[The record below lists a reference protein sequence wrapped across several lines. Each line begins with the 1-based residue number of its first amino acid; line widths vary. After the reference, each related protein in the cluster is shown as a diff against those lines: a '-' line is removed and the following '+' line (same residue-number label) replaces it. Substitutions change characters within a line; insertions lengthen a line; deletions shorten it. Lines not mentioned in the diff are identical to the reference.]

1 MPPENVLPAAHPAP
15 PGANATACGSAV
27 AGAGALT
34 QACPVHLMLIT
45 PALAEPVLGPS
56 ENAVPCGPAAMAFS
70 QW

>member
-1 MPPENVLPAAHPAP
+1 MLLPENVLPAAHPVP
-15 PGANATACGSAV
+15 PAANATALGSAV

-45 PALAEPVLGPS
+45 PPLPDVLGPS
-56 ENAVPCGPAAMAFS
+56 ANAVPCGPAAMPLS